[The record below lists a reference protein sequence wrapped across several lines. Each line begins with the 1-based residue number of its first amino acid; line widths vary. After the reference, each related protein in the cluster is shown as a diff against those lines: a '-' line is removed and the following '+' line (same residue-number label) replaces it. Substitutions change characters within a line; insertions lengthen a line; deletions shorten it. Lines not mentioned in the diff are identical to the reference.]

1 MEKKKKPAN
10 TDSQARRRKNAVQG
24 AAVSTVT
31 QLLSAAVLLWLRA
44 GTTGFL
50 SKLALILAL
59 VDVVTVIPVWVV
71 LRARLRE
78 IEKGEEAVLG
88 TVVFEVLMLLPI
100 AIITAA
106 LRLFSNGPVL
116 LTALLAISLIICLLP
131 MGIALVVLYQRF
143 KEIKGGELDA
153 AAEY

>member
-1 MEKKKKPAN
+1 MPAN
-10 TDSQARRRKNAVQG
+10 
-24 AAVSTVT
+24 
-31 QLLSAAVLLWLRA
+31 
-44 GTTGFL
+44 
-50 SKLALILAL
+50 
-59 VDVVTVIPVWVV
+59 
-71 LRARLRE
+71 
-78 IEKGEEAVLG
+78 IEKRKRRHRRQAVLG

-116 LTALLAISLIICLLP
+116 LTALLAVSLIICLLP

>member
-78 IEKGEEAVLG
+78 IEKGEE
-88 TVVFEVLMLLPI
+88 E
-100 AIITAA
+100 
-106 LRLFSNGPVL
+106 
-116 LTALLAISLIICLLP
+116 
-131 MGIALVVLYQRF
+131 
-143 KEIKGGELDA
+143 DA
-153 AAEY
+153 SQY